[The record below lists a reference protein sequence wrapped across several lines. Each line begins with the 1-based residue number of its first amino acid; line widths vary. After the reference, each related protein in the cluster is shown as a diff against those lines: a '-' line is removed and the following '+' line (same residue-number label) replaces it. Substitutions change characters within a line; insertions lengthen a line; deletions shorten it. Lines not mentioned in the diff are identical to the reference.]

1 MLLKDKY
8 TPKKFDE
15 SLVNLEIIK
24 KLKNIKHP
32 ENFIF
37 NGINGTGKYI
47 LAQMLLEH
55 LYGKNIYKKK
65 TQTISYN
72 TKSFDIYS
80 SNFHYEIVLY
90 QNNFDKKELNNLF
103 SSISNSLNIINN
115 SSNIILIKNSEYLFK
130 ENLYLIKKLCEKKN
144 IIFMMLTNNLNYIT
158 RVINSFINIRVPVIN
173 SKELLTLVKY
183 IKKTEKIKIFVRDI
197 KEIIDN
203 NNNNLSKILLNLEIY
218 KKTKQI
224 KMENKI
230 DNLLDKTLDLVY
242 EKKVENILKIRKQ
255 LYDICSQNVDRYYIL
270 HYGFKKTVK
279 KLEKIQKKIELLN
292 FLNEINS
299 KISQSFKNIIHIEYF
314 FIKLMDI
321 IE

>member
-1 MLLKDKY
+1 
-8 TPKKFDE
+8 
-15 SLVNLEIIK
+15 
-24 KLKNIKHP
+24 
-32 ENFIF
+32 
-37 NGINGTGKYI
+37 
-47 LAQMLLEH
+47 
-55 LYGKNIYKKK
+55 
-65 TQTISYN
+65 
-72 TKSFDIYS
+72 
-80 SNFHYEIVLY
+80 
-90 QNNFDKKELNNLF
+90 
-103 SSISNSLNIINN
+103 
-115 SSNIILIKNSEYLFK
+115 
-130 ENLYLIKKLCEKKN
+130 
-144 IIFMMLTNNLNYIT
+144 MMLTNNLNYIT
-158 RVINSFINIRVPVIN
+158 RVINSFINIRVPSIN
-173 SKELLTLVKY
+173 SKELLNLVKY
-183 IKKTEKIKIFVRDI
+183 IKKTEQIKIYVKDI

-230 DNLLDKTLDLVY
+230 DNLLDKILDLVY

-299 KISQSFKNIIHIEYF
+299 KISHSFKNIIHIEYF